1 MQFINIFML
10 LGLAAIAIPILIQ
23 IFNRKNARKI
33 SWGAWLFLD
42 VTVQKRKRKVLLEDI
57 LLLACRCLGLGLLAL
72 GFARPFVRPDSPVP
86 WAVTLPVF
94 LLAIVAVGISFALW
108 RYPKARW
115 TMFLGG
121 VALFALAI
129 ATVVFERQLNL
140 KRFGLGATKD
150 VVLIIDGSASMSFV
164 NDGKSNFD
172 RAVEEAKKYV
182 ELAPRDTSF
191 AVIIGGPVPQ
201 VMNPVPVA
209 DRRIVL
215 GTLDRIRP
223 SNGTMQVAGSLTAAA
238 VTLAAGRNGV
248 KQIVLV
254 GDGQAVGWHLD
265 DRDRWQTIAKVFDSL
280 KTKPVITWRT
290 LPMPTSIRNL
300 AVADVRPWRDV
311 VGTDRDV
318 KIDVTVVNAGTEAV
332 TPAAVTLTAG
342 GTVLAADGLR
352 QLEPGERQTFTF
364 RHRFKEAGGTV
375 ITAHV
380 EPNDDLAADDTC
392 NYAMSVMGSLKI
404 LIADGDATS
413 SYMERAATYVSLALR
428 PEIVKAVQKSAPDA
442 AEPAPAKD
450 FLIETTVEDVVTTGS
465 RRSFGGYAA
474 VVLSGVRRL
483 PEGCLKSL
491 AQFVKSGGGLF
502 VMPSPSSDAA
512 AFDGWTDGGER
523 VLPAPFGAW
532 RENRSPLDPS
542 SFREALAK
550 FRVGTDLGGVT
561 PLTTMDFGENF
572 STNATVL
579 ARLTDGTPL
588 LLSRPFGHGTIVES
602 SLRFD
607 PASGLVSKRAFLPF
621 LHELAYSLV
630 RPASVKLDCAPAE
643 NLDLLVASG
652 AASGEV
658 AGRSGLVA
666 SYYPQPHYQGRPIVR
681 VDAPKEFGFN
691 WGGNS
696 PVKGIPADNFSVV
709 WRGFLTPPETGL
721 YRFVINVDDRAYL
734 KIGDREL
741 RTNGDLY
748 LTADTPYSF
757 NLRYEE
763 DYGKARVMVL
773 WRKPGEARETAIP
786 LSCLRTGVAG
796 VATVGDVVTV
806 TDPHGE
812 TFYGEI
818 YTADAGHLLRITR
831 SVMPGV
837 YTVSEIPEQYLD
849 SLGGVIGSDGKL
861 RFTVSAGVEESTL
874 QAVTQT
880 ELEKLCK
887 YVQISQATK
896 EEDVVKA
903 IGGEGFG
910 KEVWRFLAFFAFLF
924 LVLEPAI
931 ARWIAKN
938 RRTGDQIDTEGSWT
952 RI

>member
-10 LGLAAIAIPILIQ
+10 GGLAAIAIPILIQ

-42 VTVQKRKRKVLLEDI
+42 TTVQKRKRKVLLEDI

-115 TMFLGG
+115 LMFLGG

-150 VVLIIDGSASMSFV
+150 VALIIDGSASMSFV
-164 NDGKSNFD
+164 NDGKSNFE

-201 VMNPVPVA
+201 VMNPIPVA
-209 DRRIVL
+209 DRRIIFS
-215 GTLDRIRP
+215 TLDRIRP
-223 SNGTMQVAGSLTAAA
+223 SNGTMQVAGNLAAAA

-248 KQIVLV
+248 KQVVIV
-254 GDGQAVGWHLD
+254 GDGQAVGWQLS
-265 DRDRWQTIAKVFDSL
+265 DRERWKTISHVFDRL
-280 KTKPVITWRT
+280 GTKPVITWRT

-311 VGTDRDV
+311 VGTDREV
-318 KIDVTVVNAGTEAV
+318 KIDVTVVNAGSEAV
-332 TPAAVTLTAG
+332 TPASVTLTAG
-342 GTVLAADGLR
+342 GTVLSADGLR

-364 RHRFKEAGGTV
+364 RHRFTEPGGTV
-375 ITAHV
+375 VTAHV
-380 EPNDDLAADDTC
+380 EPHDDLEADDTC
-392 NYAMSVMGSLKI
+392 SYAMSVVGSLKV

-413 SYMERAATYVSLALR
+413 AYMERASTYVSLALR
-428 PEIVKAVQKSAPDA
+428 PEIVKAVQNADASAPSR
-442 AEPAPAKD
+442 E
-450 FLIETTVEDVVTTGS
+450 FLIETTVEDVMKTAA
-465 RRSFGGYAA
+465 RRSFGGFSA
-474 VVLSGVRRL
+474 VVVTGARKL
-483 PEGCLKSL
+483 PDGCLAALS
-491 AQFVKSGGGLF
+491 QFVKAGGGLF
-502 VMPSPSSDAA
+502 IMPSPATDVA
-512 AFDGWTDGGER
+512 AFDAWTDGGEP

-542 SFREALAK
+542 SFREALSR

-561 PLTTMDFGENF
+561 PLATMDFGENF
-572 STNATVL
+572 ASNATVI
-579 ARLTDGTPL
+579 ARLADGTPL
-588 LLSRPFGHGTIVES
+588 LAARPFGHGTILES

-621 LHELAYSLV
+621 LHELVYSLA
-630 RPASVKLDCAPAE
+630 RPSSVTLDCVPAE
-643 NLDLLVASG
+643 NLELLLASG
-652 AASGEV
+652 AVSDAM
-658 AGRSGLVA
+658 AGQSGLLA
-666 SYYPQPHYQGRPIVR
+666 ADYPKPKFQGRPVMR
-681 VDAPKEFGFN
+681 VDPTPPRDFIYS
-691 WGGNS
+691 WGGNA
-696 PVKGIPADNFSVV
+696 PVKGMPTDYFSAV
-709 WRGFLTPPETGL
+709 WKGFLIPPVSGRYHFST
-721 YRFVINVDDRAYL
+721 RVDDRVSVLIGEREFTAAADMVL
-734 KIGDREL
+734 KEGEPQPITIR
-741 RTNGDLY
+741 
-748 LTADTPYSF
+748 F
-757 NLRYEE
+757 EE
-763 DYGKARVMVL
+763 DKGNAYVQLL
-773 WRKPGEARETAIP
+773 WRLPGEEREKPVPA
-786 LSCLRTGVAG
+786 SALRTGVEGVDGAG
-796 VATVGDVVTV
+796 DPVTV
-806 TDPHGE
+806 TDPYGDE
-812 TFYGEI
+812 FAGEI
-818 YTADAGHLLRITR
+818 YTSGAGLALRVPR
-831 SVMPGV
+831 SVFPGV
-837 YTVSEIPEQYLD
+837 YTVSGIPETYVDAL
-849 SLGGVIGSDGKL
+849 SGVRDRDGKV
-861 RFTVSAGVEESTL
+861 RFTVAAGVEESTL
-874 QAVTQT
+874 EAVTQS
-880 ELEKLCK
+880 ELTALNEH
-887 YVQISQATK
+887 VQISQATK

-931 ARWIAKN
+931 ARWIARN
-938 RRTGDQIDTEGSWT
+938 RRTGDAIDTEGTWT